1 MTRVRD
7 PIHDYIDLTS
17 LETKLVDTPSYQRL
31 RWIRQLGPT
40 NLVYP
45 GANHTRHEHCMGTCH
60 VVGRMADSVGLDSE
74 ERQLASA
81 AGLLHD
87 LGHSPFSHLG
97 DEINDLENHV
107 DRTTSLIS
115 KTEISDIL
123 SEEGI
128 DSNEINQIIRGNH
141 NLGSLVSGDL
151 DGDRLDYLVRDAHY
165 TGVSTGVDMGRLI
178 TTMSIVDGTIVVRQ
192 GGLPAVET
200 LLTARSTMYPT
211 VYFHP
216 FVRGAEMM
224 LARAANSAIKSNE
237 FTREEFANFTDH
249 EFLSELGKAK
259 DLPQRIV
266 NDFENRRIVKRAISI
281 TKEQTEASGLNKSE
295 RSNYEES
302 IASELGLDSSEIYVD
317 LPPLTVVPG
326 LKAKIAKE
334 NGEVVLARDLSK
346 LVSGLYEAQF
356 DHWRG
361 SVYGPAT
368 IRADLSTA
376 SSKVLGL

>member
-17 LETKLVDTPSYQRL
+17 LETKLVDTPAYQRL
-31 RWIRQLGPT
+31 RWIRQLGPA

-60 VVGRMADSVGLDSE
+60 VVGRMADSAGLDSE

-97 DEINDLENHV
+97 DEIDGLENHV

-115 KTEISDIL
+115 ETEISDIL
-123 SEEGI
+123 SNEGI
-128 DSNEINQIIRGNH
+128 DTNEINQIITGKH
-141 NLGSLVSGDL
+141 KLGALVSGDL

-178 TTMSIVDGTIVVRQ
+178 ATMSMVDGNLVVHQ

-216 FVRGAEMM
+216 FARGAELM
-224 LARAANSAIKSNE
+224 LERATNKAIESNQ
-237 FTREEFANFTDH
+237 FTKEEFANFTDH
-249 EFLSELGKAK
+249 RFLSELNNAK
-259 DLPQRIV
+259 GLPQRIV
-266 NDFENRRIVKRAISI
+266 SDFENRRIVKRGVSI
-281 TKEQTEASGLNKSE
+281 TKDQAESSGLNKSE
-295 RSNYEES
+295 RLDYEER
-302 IASELGLDSSEIYVD
+302 IASELGIDNSDIYVD
-317 LPPLTVVPG
+317 IPPLTVVPG
-326 LKAKIAKE
+326 LKAKIMKE
-334 NGEVVLARDLSK
+334 NGKVALAREMSK
-346 LVSGLYEAQF
+346 LISGLYEAQF
-356 DHWRG
+356 DHWRA
-361 SVYGPAT
+361 SVYGPADS
-368 IRADLSTA
+368 RDALSVA

>member
-97 DEINDLENHV
+97 DEIDGLEDHV
-107 DRTTSLIS
+107 DRTTTLVS
-115 KTEISDIL
+115 KNEISDVL

-128 DSNEINQIIRGNH
+128 DSNEINQIITGNH
-141 NLGSLVSGDL
+141 DLGSLVSSDL

-178 TTMSIVDGTIVVRQ
+178 ATMTITNGNLAVRH
-192 GGLPAVET
+192 GGLPAVEA

-237 FTREEFANFTDH
+237 FTSEEFANFTDH
-249 EFLSELGKAK
+249 EFLSELDNAK
-259 DLPQRIV
+259 GLPQRIV
-266 NDFENRRIVKRAISI
+266 NDFENRRIVKRGISI
-281 TKEQTEASGLNKSE
+281 TKEQAEISGLKKSE
-295 RSNYEES
+295 KSHYEES
-302 IASELGLDSSEIYVD
+302 ISSELGLDSSEIYVD
-317 LPPLTVVPG
+317 IPPLTVVPG
-326 LKAKIAKE
+326 LKAKIVKE
-334 NGEVVLARDLSK
+334 DGEVVLACDVSK

-368 IRADLSTA
+368 VRAELSTA